1 MCNQRFL
8 VETSGQSL
16 LDFWAW
22 SARKGLVPTSIAN
35 DLRAASKEVLSV
47 EDNWQTIDIK
57 VLDVDYLMVRFDNL
71 RKFKFKP
78 QSLSAYKSRFK
89 KARKLYLEYLENPS
103 GWHYP
108 GSAKRKASKL
118 PAMSSHRSEHTH
130 QVEYELPVA
139 APVKM
144 LAPTDPLVQHL
155 EFPIRSGVVAR
166 LDLPADL
173 TRDEADRLAAY
184 LQLIVP

>member
-1 MCNQRFL
+1 M
-8 VETSGQSL
+8 ETSGQSL

-22 SARKGLVPTSIAN
+22 SARKGLVPTSVAN

-57 VLDVDYLMVRFDNL
+57 SLDVDYLMVRFDNL

-89 KARKLYLEYLENPS
+89 KARKLYLAYLENPS
-103 GWHYP
+103 SWHYP
-108 GSAKRKASKL
+108 GAMKRRVPRTTVDSKAQAHQAPEYQMPSSAPSQVSS
-118 PAMSSHRSEHTH
+118 PTAMLDPSIQRLEFPVRPGVSARL
-130 QVEYELPVA
+130 ELPV
-139 APVKM
+139 
-144 LAPTDPLVQHL
+144 
-155 EFPIRSGVVAR
+155 
-166 LDLPADL
+166 DL
-173 TRDEADRLAAY
+173 TREEANRIAAY

>member
-1 MCNQRFL
+1 M
-8 VETSGQSL
+8 ETSGQSL

-22 SARKGLVPTSIAN
+22 SARKGLVPTSVAN

-57 VLDVDYLMVRFDNL
+57 ALDVDYLMVRFDNL

-89 KARKLYLEYLENPS
+89 KARKLYLAYLENPS

-108 GSAKRKASKL
+108 GAVKRKGTKHPVSV
-118 PAMSSHRSEHTH
+118 PARAERPM
-130 QVEYELPVA
+130 QVEYELPGS
-139 APVKM
+139 APV
-144 LAPTDPLVQHL
+144 LPVAPIAVDSSVQHL

-166 LDLPADL
+166 LELPVDL
-173 TRDEADRLAAY
+173 THDEANRLAAY

>member
-1 MCNQRFL
+1 

-22 SARKGLVPTSIAN
+22 SARKGLVPTSVAN

-47 EDNWQTIDIK
+47 EDNWQAIDIK
-57 VLDVDYLMVRFDNL
+57 SLDVDYLMVRFDNL

-89 KARKLYLEYLENPS
+89 KARKLYLAYLENPS

-108 GSAKRKASKL
+108 GVAKRKASKL
-118 PAMSSHRSEHTH
+118 AHAASNRHERSS
-130 QVEYELPVA
+130 QVEYELPVSALVQVAA
-139 APVKM
+139 APD
-144 LAPTDPLVQHL
+144 PTVQRL
-155 EFPIRSGVVAR
+155 EFPIRAGAVAR
-166 LDLPADL
+166 LELPADL
-173 TRDEADRLAAY
+173 TRDEANRLAAY

>member
-1 MCNQRFL
+1 M
-8 VETSGQSL
+8 ETSGQSL

-22 SARKGLVPTSIAN
+22 SARKGLVPTSVAN

-57 VLDVDYLMVRFDNL
+57 LLDVDYLMVRFDNL

-89 KARKLYLEYLENPS
+89 KARKLYLAYLDNPS

-108 GSAKRKASKL
+108 GAVKRKGSKH
-118 PAMSSHRSEHTH
+118 PVSASHRHEQPSR
-130 QVEYELPVA
+130 VEYELPANAPMQSVA
-139 APVKM
+139 APDS
-144 LAPTDPLVQHL
+144 TVQRL
-155 EFPIRSGVVAR
+155 EFPIRAGAVAR
-166 LDLPADL
+166 LELPADL
-173 TRDEADRLAAY
+173 TRDEANRLAAY

>member
-1 MCNQRFL
+1 M
-8 VETSGQSL
+8 ETSGQSL

-22 SARKGLVPTSIAN
+22 SARKGLVPTSVAN

-47 EDNWQTIDIK
+47 EDNWQAIDIK
-57 VLDVDYLMVRFDNL
+57 SLDVDYLMVRFDNL

-89 KARKLYLEYLENPS
+89 KARKLYLAYLENPS

-108 GSAKRKASKL
+108 GAVKRKGSKHPVTGAS
-118 PAMSSHRSEHTH
+118 RSERTA
-130 QVEYELPVA
+130 QVEYELPA
-139 APVKM
+139 NAPVKAAA
-144 LAPTDPLVQHL
+144 APDPTVQRL
-155 EFPIRSGVVAR
+155 EFPIRAGAVAR
-166 LDLPADL
+166 LELPADL
-173 TRDEADRLAAY
+173 TRDEANRLAAY